1 YKYTS
6 PDLAK
11 SGVLQLGIRASADR
25 FWRRHTCTT
34 LRRTARLIGWSVMYC
49 LLDYCLIA
57 LIMIE
62 LLDMHDK
69 RNIWI
74 LILIMLM
81 IMHDDI
87 RTMICLLVL
96 AYD

>member
-1 YKYTS
+1 M
-6 PDLAK
+6 
-11 SGVLQLGIRASADR
+11 
-25 FWRRHTCTT
+25 

-57 LIMIE
+57 LILIE

-69 RNIWI
+69 RNIWL

-81 IMHDDI
+81 IMLTILHDDI
-87 RTMICLLVL
+87 CTTICLLIL
-96 AYD
+96 AYDQLLLLLNVWAEPAV

>member
-1 YKYTS
+1 M
-6 PDLAK
+6 
-11 SGVLQLGIRASADR
+11 
-25 FWRRHTCTT
+25 

-69 RNIWI
+69 RNIWL
-74 LILIMLM
+74 LIL
-81 IMHDDI
+81 DY
-87 RTMICLLVL
+87 
-96 AYD
+96 AYDYASDYA

>member
-1 YKYTS
+1 MVSELRLT
-6 PDLAK
+6 D
-11 SGVLQLGIRASADR
+11 SGEGTHVQ
-25 FWRRHTCTT
+25 T

-69 RNIWI
+69 RNIWL
-74 LILIMLM
+74 LIF
-81 IMHDDI
+81 DY
-87 RTMICLLVL
+87 
-96 AYD
+96 AYDYAYDYASDYA